1 MVLRGHVVLIVL
13 DPRNIKIF
21 VLDEADEMLSRGF
34 KDQIYDVFRK
44 LPANI
49 QVILLSATMPKDV
62 LEVTTRFMRD
72 PIKILVK
79 KEELTLEGIKQFY
92 VNVEKEVGL
101 VGGSLWGSTDRC
113 MLNYDESC
121 SSGLNSVIT

>member
-1 MVLRGHVVLIVL
+1 MALDVTWGSHVILIAL

-92 VNVEKEVGL
+92 VNVEKEVGF
-101 VGGSLWGSTDRC
+101 VGGS
-113 MLNYDESC
+113 
-121 SSGLNSVIT
+121 V